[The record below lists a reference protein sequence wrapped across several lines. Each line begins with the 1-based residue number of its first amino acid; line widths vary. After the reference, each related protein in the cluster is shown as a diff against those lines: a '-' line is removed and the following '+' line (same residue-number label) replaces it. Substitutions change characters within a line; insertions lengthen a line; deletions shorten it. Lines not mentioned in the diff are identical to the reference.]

1 MFFLNFLINC
11 IPGLNNFLTDF
22 FLSRKLF
29 IKNKKVRNK
38 EILFSVRNFGRIT
51 FVRASK
57 FYELEPETIEWI
69 DGFKTNSLLLD
80 IGANIGMYSLY
91 AATQKHQVISLEP
104 NSLNFAHLNLNI
116 SDNNLNK
123 LIKAFPLCAHQEKKI
138 SYLYHSKILKFGGAH
153 STFDRNIIDTGQPFE
168 SKFVSGSYS
177 ISVDDLSSEL
187 QKYPNYIKIDVDGN
201 ELNVIQGMKKILQN
215 EHLLS
220 ILVEINPEFEEH
232 KKCLEIISKNFFL
245 KNRYC
250 SDNQKKVYNYI
261 FIRKQV

>member
-1 MFFLNFLINC
+1 MSFWNFIINFV
-11 IPGLNNFLTDF
+11 PGLNNFFTDF
-22 FLSRKLF
+22 FLSRKIFVKGKKL
-29 IKNKKVRNK
+29 KNK
-38 EILFSVRNFGRIT
+38 ESLFSVRNFGRIT
-51 FVRASK
+51 YLRAVK
-57 FYELEPETIEWI
+57 FYELEPETLEWI
-69 DGFKTNSLLLD
+69 DGFKSNSVFLD

-116 SDNNLNK
+116 LDNNFNT

-138 SYLYHSKILKFGGAH
+138 SYLYHSKNLKFGGAH
-153 STFDRNIIDTGQPFE
+153 STFDRNIIDTGETFD

-201 ELNVIQGMKKILQN
+201 ELNVIKGMKKILQN
-215 EHLLS
+215 TYLLS
-220 ILVEINPEFEEH
+220 ILVEINPDFEEH
-232 KKCLEIISKNFFL
+232 KECLEIISKNFFL

-250 SDNQKKVYNYI
+250 SDNQKKIYNYI
-261 FIRKQV
+261 FIRK

>member
-1 MFFLNFLINC
+1 M
-11 IPGLNNFLTDF
+11 
-22 FLSRKLF
+22 SRKLF
-29 IKNKKVRNK
+29 IKNTKVKKK

-69 DGFKTNSLLLD
+69 DGFKHNSLLLD

-138 SYLYHSKILKFGGAH
+138 SYLYHSKSLKFGGAH

-220 ILVEINPEFEEH
+220 ILVEINPEFEE
-232 KKCLEIISKNFFL
+232 
-245 KNRYC
+245 
-250 SDNQKKVYNYI
+250 
-261 FIRKQV
+261 